1 MIICV
6 CKCIS
11 DREIQSEIASGTT
24 SFEGLQD
31 SLGVGT
37 QCGSCSCE
45 IKDMLKDL
53 KARAKNNNTEK
64 SPVAIPR
71 ALACEFEASPQGQ
84 GVRNTN

>member
-24 SFEGLQD
+24 SYEGLQC

-45 IKDMLKDL
+45 IKDMLKGL
-53 KARAKNNNTEK
+53 KASAKIGKAEE
-64 SPVAIPR
+64 SPVTIPT

-84 GVRNTN
+84 GLRNTN